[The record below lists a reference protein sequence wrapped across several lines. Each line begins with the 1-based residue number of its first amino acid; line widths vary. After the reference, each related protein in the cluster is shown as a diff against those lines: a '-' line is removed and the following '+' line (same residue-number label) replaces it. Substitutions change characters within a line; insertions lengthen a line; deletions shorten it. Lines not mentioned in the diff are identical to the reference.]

1 MSSKSSK
8 LESERLH
15 RELLE
20 SLHSETS
27 KCTDL
32 ISQVK
37 KVTEDELIRVNGKI
51 IEVCEELE
59 NKLERNNSVV
69 KN

>member
-1 MSSKSSK
+1 MEIHMAKLQNNLRTEIGMSSKSSK

-27 KCTDL
+27 NCTYL
-32 ISQVK
+32 IRQVK
-37 KVTEDELIRVNGKI
+37 KVTE
-51 IEVCEELE
+51 EEW
-59 NKLERNNSVV
+59 
-69 KN
+69 